1 MSIKVSVVMPV
12 YNAEKYLKR
21 SIESILNQTLKEIE
35 LILVND
41 GSKDR
46 SIDICREYEQKDYRV
61 KVIDKKNEGAC
72 IARNTGIY
80 LAKGEYLQLV
90 DADDYCELNMLEE
103 QYELAKSTDAE
114 VVMCGLKYDIS
125 LKNGEVLYEE
135 DCYRNAVLTG
145 KQEIKEVMMD
155 IINNMLFN
163 YTHNKLYNLNFLKE
177 NNLQFTEWLPID
189 QDTNF
194 NIDVFKQLNRLT
206 LTTKA
211 YYHYVKTFEDTIVK
225 RYHQDKF
232 KVRTYRYERLIEMFK
247 EFGIYTEENK
257 TQLASIYIHQVIEC
271 FEMYF
276 HEKCPLTPKEKKQQI
291 KEIILKEC
299 VKDELRQ
306 ISSMKSKFTDIILK
320 LMKINSV
327 QLIYVL
333 VKIKALIRGGIK

>member
-1 MSIKVSVVMPV
+1 MPV

-21 SIESILNQTLKEIE
+21 SIESILNQTLKELE

-46 SIDICREYEQKDYRV
+46 SIDICREYEQKDSRIIV
-61 KVIDKKNEGAC
+61 VDKKNEGAC
-72 IARNTGIY
+72 IARNTGIH

-103 QYELAKSTDAE
+103 QYELAKSTNAE

-135 DCYRNAVLTG
+135 DHYQNAVLTG

-194 NIDVFKQLNRLT
+194 NIDVFKQLNHLT
-206 LTTKA
+206 LTTKS
-211 YYHYVKTFEDTIVK
+211 YYHYIKTFEETIVN
-225 RYHQDKF
+225 RYHPEKL

-257 TQLASIYIHQVIEC
+257 KQLASIYLHQVIEC

-276 HEKCPLTPKEKKQQI
+276 HEKCPLTTKEKKQQI
-291 KEIILKEC
+291 KEILQTQTVQQPMAYVNQGKSRFTNLVLK
-299 VKDELRQ
+299 
-306 ISSMKSKFTDIILK
+306 SMKRQNNF
-320 LMKINSV
+320 
-327 QLIYVL
+327 LIYSLAKFKNVM
-333 VKIKALIRGGIK
+333 KH

>member
-21 SIESILNQTLKEIE
+21 SIESILNQTLKELE

-46 SIDICREYEQKDYRV
+46 SIDICREYEQKDSRIIV
-61 KVIDKKNEGAC
+61 VDKKNEGAC
-72 IARNTGIY
+72 IARNTGIH

-103 QYELAKSTDAE
+103 QYKLAKSTDAE

-135 DCYRNAVLTG
+135 DCYRNAVLTR

-194 NIDVFKQLNRLT
+194 NIDVFKQLNHLT
-206 LTTKA
+206 LTAKS
-211 YYHYVKTFEDTIVK
+211 YYHYIKTFEETIVN
-225 RYHQDKF
+225 RYHPEKF
-232 KVRTYRYERLIEMFK
+232 KVRTYRHERLIDLFK
-247 EFGIYTEENK
+247 IYDIYTEENQK
-257 TQLASIYIHQVIEC
+257 QLASIYLHQVIDC

-276 HEKCPLTPKEKKQQI
+276 HNKCPLTVKEKKREI
-291 KEIILKEC
+291 KEILKTPIVQKEMKVVHQGKSVFTNLVLKSMKKNNIFFIYNIVHIKKILK
-299 VKDELRQ
+299 R
-306 ISSMKSKFTDIILK
+306 
-320 LMKINSV
+320 
-327 QLIYVL
+327 
-333 VKIKALIRGGIK
+333 

>member
-1 MSIKVSVVMPV
+1 MPV
-12 YNAEKYLKR
+12 YNAQKYLKR

-41 GSKDR
+41 GSRDR
-46 SIDICREYEQKDYRV
+46 SIDICREYEQKDSRIIV
-61 KVIDKKNEGAC
+61 VDKKNEGAC
-72 IARNTGIY
+72 IARNTGIH

-103 QYELAKSTDAE
+103 QYELAKSTNAE

-135 DCYRNAVLTG
+135 DHYQNAVLTG

-194 NIDVFKQLNRLT
+194 NIDVFKQLNHLT
-206 LTTKA
+206 LTTKS
-211 YYHYVKTFEDTIVK
+211 YYHYIKTFEETIVN
-225 RYHQDKF
+225 RYHPKKF
-232 KVRTYRYERLIEMFK
+232 NVRTYRYERLIEMFK

-257 TQLASIYIHQVIEC
+257 KQLASIYIHQVIEC

-291 KEIILKEC
+291 KEILQTQTVQQPMAYVNQGKSRFTNLVLK
-299 VKDELRQ
+299 
-306 ISSMKSKFTDIILK
+306 SMKRNNSLFVYSLAKSKN
-320 LMKINSV
+320 LMK
-327 QLIYVL
+327 Y
-333 VKIKALIRGGIK
+333 

>member
-21 SIESILNQTLKEIE
+21 SIESILNQTLKELE

-46 SIDICREYEQKDYRV
+46 SIDICREYEQKDSRIIV
-61 KVIDKKNEGAC
+61 VDKKNEGAC
-72 IARNTGIY
+72 IARNTGIH

-103 QYELAKSTDAE
+103 QYELAKSTNAE

-135 DCYRNAVLTG
+135 DHYQNAVLTG

-206 LTTKA
+206 LTTKS
-211 YYHYVKTFEDTIVK
+211 YYHYIKTFEETIVN
-225 RYHQDKF
+225 RYHPEKF

-257 TQLASIYIHQVIEC
+257 KQLASIYIHQVIEC

-276 HEKCPLTPKEKKQQI
+276 HERCPLTTKEKKHCI
-291 KEIILKEC
+291 KNIILNQS
-299 VKDELRQ
+299 VKQVLSQVNRAKSIFTQ
-306 ISSMKSKFTDIILK
+306 LVYTAMKLNNSYSVYYIVKLK
-320 LMKINSV
+320 SV
-327 QLIYVL
+327 F
-333 VKIKALIRGGIK
+333 KK

>member
-1 MSIKVSVVMPV
+1 MPV

-21 SIESILNQTLKEIE
+21 SIESILNQTLKELE

-46 SIDICREYEQKDYRV
+46 SIDICREYEQKDSRIIV
-61 KVIDKKNEGAC
+61 VDKKNEGAC
-72 IARNTGIY
+72 IARNTGIH

-103 QYELAKSTDAE
+103 QYELAKSTNAE

-135 DCYRNAVLTG
+135 DHYQNAILTE

-194 NIDVFKQLNRLT
+194 NIDVFKQLNHLT
-206 LTTKA
+206 LTTKS
-211 YYHYVKTFEDTIVK
+211 YYHYIKTFEETIVN
-225 RYHQDKF
+225 RYHPEKF

-257 TQLASIYIHQVIEC
+257 KQLASIYIHQVIEC

-276 HEKCPLTPKEKKQQI
+276 HEKCPLTNKEKKQYI
-291 KEIILKEC
+291 KNIMSDQNI
-299 VKDELRQ
+299 RQ
-306 ISSMKSKFTDIILK
+306 ALSQGERAKSVFTQLVYKGMKLN
-320 LMKINSV
+320 NSYLV
-327 QLIYVL
+327 YYLLI
-333 VKIKALIRGGIK
+333 

>member
-21 SIESILNQTLKEIE
+21 SIESILNQTLKELE

-46 SIDICREYEQKDYRV
+46 SIDICREYEQKDSRIIV
-61 KVIDKKNEGAC
+61 VDKKNEGAC
-72 IARNTGIY
+72 IARNTGIH

-103 QYELAKSTDAE
+103 QYELAKSTNAE

-135 DCYRNAVLTG
+135 DHYQNAILTE

-194 NIDVFKQLNRLT
+194 NIDVFKQLNHLT
-206 LTTKA
+206 LTTKS
-211 YYHYVKTFEDTIVK
+211 YYHYIKTFEETIVN
-225 RYHQDKF
+225 RYHPEKF

-257 TQLASIYIHQVIEC
+257 KQLASIYIHQVIEC

-276 HEKCPLTPKEKKQQI
+276 HEKCPLNIKQKKEQITNILMDENIKQVLTQVKKTKSIFTQ
-291 KEIILKEC
+291 L
-299 VKDELRQ
+299 VFN
-306 ISSMKSKFTDIILK
+306 SMK
-320 LMKINSV
+320 
-327 QLIYVL
+327 
-333 VKIKALIRGGIK
+333 IKSSYLCLFLLFITMV

>member
-1 MSIKVSVVMPV
+1 MPV
-12 YNAEKYLKR
+12 YNAQKYLKR

-46 SIDICREYEQKDYRV
+46 SIDICREYEQKDSRII
-61 KVIDKKNEGAC
+61 VIDKKNEGAC
-72 IARNTGIY
+72 IARNTGIH

-103 QYELAKSTDAE
+103 QYTLAKSTNAE

-125 LKNGEVLYEE
+125 LKNGDILYEE
-135 DCYRNAVLTG
+135 DCYRNTVLTG

-155 IINNMLFN
+155 IIDNMLFN

-194 NIDVFKQLNRLT
+194 NIDVFKQLNHLT
-206 LTTKA
+206 LTTKS
-211 YYHYVKTFEDTIVK
+211 YYHYIKTFEETIVN
-225 RYHQDKF
+225 RYHPEKF

-247 EFGIYTEENK
+247 EFEIYIEENK
-257 TQLASIYIHQVIEC
+257 KQLASIYLHQVIEC

-291 KEIILKEC
+291 KEILQTQTVQQPMAYVNQGKSRFTNLVLK
-299 VKDELRQ
+299 
-306 ISSMKSKFTDIILK
+306 SMKRNNSLFVYSLAKSKN
-320 LMKINSV
+320 LMK
-327 QLIYVL
+327 Y
-333 VKIKALIRGGIK
+333 

>member
-1 MSIKVSVVMPV
+1 MPV

-21 SIESILNQTLKEIE
+21 SIESILNQTLKELE

-46 SIDICREYEQKDYRV
+46 SIDICREYEQKDSRIIV
-61 KVIDKKNEGAC
+61 VDKKNEGAC
-72 IARNTGIY
+72 IARNTGIH

-103 QYELAKSTDAE
+103 QYELAKSINAE

-135 DCYRNAVLTG
+135 DHYQNAVLTG
-145 KQEIKEVMMD
+145 RLEIKEVMMD

-194 NIDVFKQLNRLT
+194 NIDVFKQLNHLT
-206 LTTKA
+206 LTTKS
-211 YYHYVKTFEDTIVK
+211 YYHYIKTFEETIVN
-225 RYHQDKF
+225 RYHPEKF

-247 EFGIYTEENK
+247 EFDIYIEENK
-257 TQLASIYIHQVIEC
+257 KQLASIYLHQVIEC

-291 KEIILKEC
+291 KEMLQSQT
-299 VKDELRQ
+299 VQQPMAYVNQGR
-306 ISSMKSKFTDIILK
+306 SKFTNLVLK
-320 LMKINSV
+320 SMKRNNSFFV
-327 QLIYVL
+327 YSLAKSKNLLKY
-333 VKIKALIRGGIK
+333 

>member
-12 YNAEKYLKR
+12 YNAQKYLKR

-41 GSKDR
+41 GSKDH

-61 KVIDKKNEGAC
+61 KVVDKKNEGAC
-72 IARNTGIY
+72 IARNTGIQI
-80 LAKGEYLQLV
+80 AKGEYLQLV

-103 QYELAKSTDAE
+103 QYALAKSTNAE

-125 LKNGEVLYEE
+125 LKNGQILYEE
-135 DCYRNAVLTG
+135 DHYQNAVLTG

-177 NNLQFTEWLPID
+177 NNLKFTEWLPID

-194 NIDVFKQLNRLT
+194 NIDVFKHLNHLT
-206 LTTKA
+206 LTKKS
-211 YYHYVKTFEDTIVK
+211 YYHYIKTFEETIVN
-225 RYHQDKF
+225 RYHPEKF
-232 KVRTYRYERLIEMFK
+232 KVRTYRYERLIDMFK

-257 TQLASIYIHQVIEC
+257 KQLASIYIHQVIEC

-291 KEIILKEC
+291 KEILQIQTVQLPMTYVHQGKSRFTNLVLK
-299 VKDELRQ
+299 
-306 ISSMKSKFTDIILK
+306 SMKFNNSFFIYNLAKFKNLTK
-320 LMKINSV
+320 
-327 QLIYVL
+327 Q
-333 VKIKALIRGGIK
+333 

>member
-1 MSIKVSVVMPV
+1 MEIKVSVVMPV
-12 YNAEKYLKR
+12 YNAQKYLKR

-41 GSKDR
+41 GSRDR
-46 SIDICREYEQKDYRV
+46 SIDICREYEQKDSRIIV
-61 KVIDKKNEGAC
+61 VDKKNEGAC
-72 IARNTGIY
+72 IARNTGIH

-103 QYELAKSTDAE
+103 QYELAKSTNAE

-135 DCYRNAVLTG
+135 DHYQNAVLTG

-194 NIDVFKQLNRLT
+194 NIDVFKQLNHLT
-206 LTTKA
+206 LTTKS
-211 YYHYVKTFEDTIVK
+211 YYHYIKTFEETIVN
-225 RYHQDKF
+225 RYHPKKF
-232 KVRTYRYERLIEMFK
+232 NVRTYRYERLIEMFK

-257 TQLASIYIHQVIEC
+257 KQLASIYIHQVIEC

-291 KEIILKEC
+291 KEILQTQTVQQPMAYVNQGKSRFTNLVLK
-299 VKDELRQ
+299 
-306 ISSMKSKFTDIILK
+306 SMKRNNSLFVYSLAKSKN
-320 LMKINSV
+320 LMK
-327 QLIYVL
+327 Y
-333 VKIKALIRGGIK
+333 

>member
-1 MSIKVSVVMPV
+1 MSIKVSVVMSV

-21 SIESILNQTLKEIE
+21 SIESILNQTLKELE

-46 SIDICREYEQKDYRV
+46 SIDICREYEQKDSRIIV
-61 KVIDKKNEGAC
+61 VDKKNEGAC
-72 IARNTGIY
+72 IARNTGIH

-103 QYELAKSTDAE
+103 QYELAKSTNAE

-135 DCYRNAVLTG
+135 DHYQNAVLTG
-145 KQEIKEVMMD
+145 RLEIKEVMMD

-177 NNLQFTEWLPID
+177 NKLQFTEWLPID

-206 LTTKA
+206 LTTKS
-211 YYHYVKTFEDTIVK
+211 YYHYIKTFEETIVN

-257 TQLASIYIHQVIEC
+257 KQLASIYIHQVIEC

-276 HEKCPLTPKEKKQQI
+276 HEKCPLTPTEKKKQI
-291 KEIILKEC
+291 KEI
-299 VKDELRQ
+299 VNSDNVRQ
-306 ISSMKSKFTDIILK
+306 VMPTINKAKSKFTNIVLK
-320 LMKINSV
+320 LMKRNQISGIYSV
-327 QLIYVL
+327 
-333 VKIKALIRGGIK
+333 VKMKSVIKGGK

>member
-1 MSIKVSVVMPV
+1 MPV

-21 SIESILNQTLKEIE
+21 SIESILNQTLKELE

-46 SIDICREYEQKDYRV
+46 SIDICREYEQKDSRII
-61 KVIDKKNEGAC
+61 VIDKKNEGAC

-103 QYELAKSTDAE
+103 QYELAKSTNAE

-135 DCYRNAVLTG
+135 DHYQNAILTE

-194 NIDVFKQLNRLT
+194 NIDVFKQLNHLT
-206 LTTKA
+206 LTTKS
-211 YYHYVKTFEDTIVK
+211 YYHYIKTFEETIVN
-225 RYHQDKF
+225 RYHPEKF

-257 TQLASIYIHQVIEC
+257 KQLASIYIHQVIEC

-291 KEIILKEC
+291 RSILLNQNIQQVLNQ
-299 VKDELRQ
+299 VKQAKSVFTQLVYK
-306 ISSMKSKFTDIILK
+306 SMKLNNSYLVYYIVKSKSF
-320 LMKINSV
+320 
-327 QLIYVL
+327 
-333 VKIKALIRGGIK
+333 IK

>member
-1 MSIKVSVVMPV
+1 MPV
-12 YNAEKYLKR
+12 YNAQKYLKR

-46 SIDICREYEQKDYRV
+46 SIDICREYEQKDSRIIV
-61 KVIDKKNEGAC
+61 VDKENEGAC
-72 IARNTGIY
+72 IARNTGIN

-103 QYELAKSTDAE
+103 QYELAKSTNAE

-135 DCYRNAVLTG
+135 DHYQNAVLTG

-163 YTHNKLYNLNFLKE
+163 YTHNKLYELNFLKE

-194 NIDVFKQLNRLT
+194 NIDVFKQLNHLT
-206 LTTKA
+206 LTIKS
-211 YYHYVKTFEDTIVK
+211 YYHYIKTFEETIVN
-225 RYHQDKF
+225 RYHPEKF

-257 TQLASIYIHQVIEC
+257 KQLASIYIHQVIEC

-276 HEKCPLTPKEKKQQI
+276 HEKCPLTAKEKKKQI
-291 KEIILKEC
+291 KEILQTQTVQQPMAYVNQGKSVFTNLVLK
-299 VKDELRQ
+299 
-306 ISSMKSKFTDIILK
+306 SMKRNNSFLIYSFTKSKS
-320 LMKINSV
+320 LMKH
-327 QLIYVL
+327 
-333 VKIKALIRGGIK
+333 